1 MSIRWGTSVVGI
13 VQNILSVQC
22 RSLERITVM
31 AKILQKSAD
40 ANLSKF
46 CMIQIIHDSNFSRAK
61 SLFFYNFIYQ
71 RSIVMG
77 CACLDMI
84 RIFFLFF
91 WGEITTVHKWQLGRK
106 AKNSLRPEEQYHTN
120 WWSVRRFK
128 ENFGLDWVQ
137 WAILKIYV

>member
-1 MSIRWGTSVVGI
+1 MI
-13 VQNILSVQC
+13 QILHDPNFEWSKSCTIQ
-22 RSLERITVM
+22 
-31 AKILQKSAD
+31 ILA
-40 ANLSKF
+40 LSKF
-46 CMIQIIHDSNFSRAK
+46 TLSKFYTFQTWQDPKSAESKYYTIQIFHDPNH
-61 SLFFYNFIYQ
+61 LFFYNFIYQ